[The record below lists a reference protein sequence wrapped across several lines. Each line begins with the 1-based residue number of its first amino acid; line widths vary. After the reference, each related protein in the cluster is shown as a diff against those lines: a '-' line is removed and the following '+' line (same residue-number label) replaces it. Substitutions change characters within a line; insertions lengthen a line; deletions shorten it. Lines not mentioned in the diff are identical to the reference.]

1 MGCYGDRMITVTIT
15 SFEKGETHIL
25 NEPSKFEDD
34 MVTTSS
40 RITWEQDDGSSHGC
54 YVKSSSKLGGVKEI
68 IPMIQKEQFFEVKKS
83 YKFKDINVT
92 EPVYVNE
99 EGESGNIKYVDEY
112 LHEARNLHIIN
123 KDQVEDELSRAM
135 TRLFPVKV
143 IM

>member
-1 MGCYGDRMITVTIT
+1 MITVTIT
-15 SFEKGETHIL
+15 SFEKGETHIV

-34 MVTTSS
+34 IVTTSS
-40 RITWEQDDGSSHGC
+40 RITWEQDDGSCHGC
-54 YVKSSSKLGGVKEI
+54 YVESSSKLGGVKEI
-68 IPMIQKEQFFEVKKS
+68 IPKIQKNQFFEES
-83 YKFKDINVT
+83 YKFKDIDVP

-112 LHEARNLHIIN
+112 LHEPRNLHIVN
-123 KDQVEDELSRAM
+123 KDQVEEELSRAM

>member
-1 MGCYGDRMITVTIT
+1 MITVTIT
-15 SFEKGETHIL
+15 SFEKGETHIV

-34 MVTTSS
+34 IVTTSS
-40 RITWEQDDGSSHGC
+40 RITWEQDDGSCHGC
-54 YVKSSSKLGGVKEI
+54 YVESSSKLGGVKEI
-68 IPMIQKEQFFEVKKS
+68 IPMIQKGQFFEES
-83 YKFKDINVT
+83 YKFKDIDVP

-112 LHEARNLHIIN
+112 LHEARNLHIVN
-123 KDQVEDELSRAM
+123 KDQVEEELSRAM

>member
-15 SFEKGETHIL
+15 SFEKGRTEIVY
-25 NEPSKFEDD
+25 EPSKFEDD
-34 MVTTSS
+34 IVTTSS
-40 RITWEQDDGSSHGC
+40 RITWEQDDGSCHGC
-54 YVKSSSKLGGVKEI
+54 YVESSSKLGGVKEI
-68 IPMIQKEQFFEVKKS
+68 IPMIQKSQFFEES
-83 YKFKDINVT
+83 YKFKDIDVP

-112 LHEARNLHIIN
+112 LHEARNLHIVN
-123 KDQVEDELSRAM
+123 KDQVEDELKRAM

>member
-1 MGCYGDRMITVTIT
+1 MITITIT
-15 SFEKGETHIL
+15 SFEKGETHIV

-34 MVTTSS
+34 VVTTSS
-40 RITWEQDDGSSHGC
+40 RITWDQDDGSSHGC

-68 IPMIQKEQFFEVKKS
+68 IPMIQKSQFFEES
-83 YKFKDINVT
+83 YKFKDIDVP

-99 EGESGNIKYVDEY
+99 EGESGNIKYVDKY
-112 LHEARNLHIIN
+112 LHEGHNLHIVN